1 MNDITASERRYEQ
14 LYQNGDKQTSN
25 NKKWV
30 KNQWIDVNAKDGNNN
45 LENMKTGSTHR
56 LVQPSN
62 AHITSQI
69 QRQID
74 NIGNLSASGLVCDE
88 NQLKLNQ
95 RNADIM
101 KNELR
106 SYDQKWWHK
115 KVETAKG
122 NTERFLT
129 DCRSA
134 EEIKFKQLKSDFFEE
149 VSHQIF
155 GKEEKKEVIKANK
168 KMT

>member
-1 MNDITASERRYEQ
+1 
-14 LYQNGDKQTSN
+14 
-25 NKKWV
+25 
-30 KNQWIDVNAKDGNNN
+30 
-45 LENMKTGSTHR
+45 MKS
-56 LVQPSN
+56 
-62 AHITSQI
+62 
-69 QRQID
+69 
-74 NIGNLSASGLVCDE
+74 
-88 NQLKLNQ
+88 
-95 RNADIM
+95 
-101 KNELR
+101 ELR

-155 GKEEKKEVIKANK
+155 GKKEGQEEQEEEKIDTSAAVTGASKGNK
-168 KMT
+168 KMI